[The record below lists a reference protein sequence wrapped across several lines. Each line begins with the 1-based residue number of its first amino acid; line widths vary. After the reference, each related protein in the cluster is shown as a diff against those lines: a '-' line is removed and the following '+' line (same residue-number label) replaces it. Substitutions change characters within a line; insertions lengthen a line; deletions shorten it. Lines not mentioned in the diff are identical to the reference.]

1 MSSQLK
7 ERSSFDRELIDY
19 DHLEQLLRD
28 GAAEQYQHNSP
39 YPHIAIE
46 NFLTERGA
54 QRAYGEIVATPVPR
68 EKINYSTYLK
78 YRQSDR
84 SKIGPEVG
92 SIIDALN
99 SDAFLSFVE
108 RLTGIPDL
116 LADPTLEGG
125 GIHRIGTGG
134 FLKIHTDFNF
144 HRESGLFRRLN
155 ILVYLNPD
163 WDESW
168 GGALELYVRRVVR
181 EIGSLTAVLGGLDM
195 LAFTAGVGEHS
206 AVLRARI
213 CEALAWLGIDIDDT
227 ANAEHGPVISRKRSG
242 VLVAVEPT
250 NEEWIAAR
258 HALRCVGEAAAECTA
273 PGRESN

>member
-1 MSSQLK
+1 M
-7 ERSSFDRELIDY
+7 RT
-19 DHLEQLLRD
+19 D
-28 GAAEQYQHNSP
+28 G
-39 YPHIAIE
+39 
-46 NFLTERGA
+46 LD
-54 QRAYGEIVATPVPR
+54 VA
-68 EKINYSTYLK
+68 
-78 YRQSDR
+78 
-84 SKIGPEVG
+84 
-92 SIIDALN
+92 
-99 SDAFLSFVE
+99 
-108 RLTGIPDL
+108 RLTRL
-116 LADPTLEGG
+116 LY
-125 GIHRIGTGG
+125 H
-134 FLKIHTDFNF
+134 
-144 HRESGLFRRLN
+144 ESGLLGVSGVSASPKTLLEVEHRDARAR
-155 ILVYLNPD
+155 
-163 WDESW
+163 
-168 GGALELYVRRVVR
+168 GALELYVRRVVR